1 MTNDCKRGDAKTTTR
16 MVSERNDDAVFELKE
31 AFKNGAYE

>member
-1 MTNDCKRGDAKTTTR
+1 MTNDCKRGDAKTT
-16 MVSERNDDAVFELKE
+16 VSERNDDAVFELKE